1 MAVSKG
7 QNGAQVAQHNLEI
20 FSGWAAAQSHDD
32 FIQIIRQ
39 GKLNRRDMAAAC
51 GFGTSVFS
59 QNKSVRAE
67 LKKLEDRLRA
77 DGVLP
82 PIVVKASDKESKQYD
97 NSSRKL
103 AKLASHN
110 GNLERENI
118 ELKAKIKLLEAKLER
133 FCELNETLA
142 EMGFMQR

>member
-7 QNGAQVAQHNLEI
+7 QNGAQVAQLNLEI
-20 FSGWAAAQSHDD
+20 FRGWAAAPSHDD

-59 QNKSVRAE
+59 QNKSVRVE

-82 PIVVKASDKESKQYD
+82 PIAVKASDKESKQYD